1 MFGNTMNRNENSN
14 PTKEISLDTAFSFL
28 EDPRY
33 SAFSMNELAAK
44 VGISKPAIY
53 RHFKNKEDLLD
64 AMENRIVDNMA
75 NLLKNVGSK
84 DLETSKKSIAGLV
97 QYFIENPSHIN
108 YYIAQMSQNAN
119 YEEHLFQ
126 KLCERQVSFIAEN
139 NNAYLATFKSDMQL
153 FAKHIFC
160 GMSLF
165 YFVKL
170 QEKLRCAGKIAK
182 TPENFSENVVSLLVN
197 GLSESTEI
205 ESPIHPVHISDER
218 RREIIKLC
226 EISEDSFP
234 AENRIFTALASV
246 IKKYKISG
254 VTVERIADELGMAKS
269 SLYEYFD
276 NKNQMI
282 KCLINKELSLL
293 HTIINENIIEA
304 ENFTEYVLI
313 KMYSE
318 LEYFLHR
325 PSIIPIC
332 GWLLMSSENSMEPGV
347 KNEEHDGVCNAWE
360 KRIPERIT
368 SPDLGFPYSSKVLTT
383 WFGALPVAFLVEA
396 KGKNLKKE
404 QFYEGFNYMIDFLFN
419 GIKSNGGNK

>member
-1 MFGNTMNRNENSN
+1 MIRSENSK
-14 PTKEISLDTAFSFL
+14 PTKELILDTAFSFL

-33 SAFSMNELAAK
+33 ASFSMNELAAK

-64 AMENRIVDNMA
+64 AMENRIVDDMSV
-75 NLLKNVGSK
+75 LLKNAGSK
-84 DLETSKKSIAGLV
+84 DLETSKKSISGLI
-97 QYFIENPSHIN
+97 QYFIENPLYIN
-108 YYIAQMSQNAN
+108 YYIAQMSQNVN
-119 YEEHLFQ
+119 YEDHLFQ
-126 KLCERQVSFIAEN
+126 KLCERKVSFISN
-139 NNAYLATFKSDMQL
+139 NNNEYLSTFKTDMRL

-165 YFVKL
+165 FFVKL
-170 QEKLRCAGKIAK
+170 QEKLHNTGKIAK
-182 TPENFSENVVSLLVN
+182 TPENFSDNVVSLLVN
-197 GLSESTEI
+197 GLAASTEPD
-205 ESPIHPVHISDER
+205 SPIHPVQISKER
-218 RREIIKLC
+218 REEIIKLC
-226 EISEDSFP
+226 KISDDAFP

-246 IKKYKISG
+246 IEKYKIAG

-293 HTIINENIIEA
+293 HTIINENIAEA
-304 ENFTEYVLI
+304 ENFTEYILI
-313 KMYSE
+313 KIYSK

-332 GWLLMSSENSMEPGV
+332 GWLLMSNDDSIEGNENSGEFEGA
-347 KNEEHDGVCNAWE
+347 CNMWE

-368 SPDLGFPYSSKVLTT
+368 SPDLGFPYSSKVITT
-383 WFGALPVAFLVEA
+383 WLGALPVAFLVEA
-396 KGKNLKKE
+396 KGKNLTKE
-404 QFYEGFNYMIDFLFN
+404 QFMEGFNFMIDYLFN
-419 GIKSNGGNK
+419 GIKC